1 MPGLVLKN
9 VSKTYQNGRKVI
21 RDFQMEVRK
30 GEFVILAGPEGCG
43 KTTLLRMIAGL
54 EDITSGT
61 LMIDDRDMT
70 DADPKERNLAMLFQN
85 SILYPGMNVRD
96 NLLFALQMQRL
107 PQNEIEVRLE
117 KTTGLLA
124 LAPILSSMPDSLSPA
139 ETYRALLGRALMRW
153 PETLLLD
160 RTTAGMGQA
169 LVGDILKGLRKIHEK
184 TGITVIYATDREEA
198 VRMPGTRLVVMNEGT
213 ICQDG
218 ESQEVYENPCCRF
231 VARFVGR
238 PSMNMMAA
246 AVETED
252 GTVKLTFPGGFL
264 KVPEKTGKLLCEHGY
279 QGKEVILGIRP
290 DWMKPVSGE
299 ESADGFLD
307 GEFLGAE
314 ECCGHKYLKFQTG
327 ENEFFAL
334 WDGEKPVSEEE
345 GAPVRLSLNGAGIHL
360 FDLETELAIG
370 MKMAGEAA
378 V

>member
-21 RDFQMEVRK
+21 QDFQLEVEK

-61 LMIDDRDMT
+61 LLIDDQDMT

-107 PQNEIEVRLE
+107 PQNEMEARLK
-117 KTTGLLA
+117 KTAELLA

-153 PETLLLD
+153 PEILLLD
-160 RTTAGMGQA
+160 RTTAGMGQE

-231 VARFVGR
+231 VARFVGSR
-238 PSMNMMAA
+238 C
-246 AVETED
+246 
-252 GTVKLTFPGGFL
+252 GGGRRCG
-264 KVPEKTGKLLCEHGY
+264 KT
-279 QGKEVILGIRP
+279 
-290 DWMKPVSGE
+290 DVSGRFPE
-299 ESADGFLD
+299 GPGKDRKGSLRMRISGKRSDSWNPSGLDEARFRRGTSGRFL
-307 GEFLGAE
+307 
-314 ECCGHKYLKFQTG
+314 
-327 ENEFFAL
+327 
-334 WDGEKPVSEEE
+334 
-345 GAPVRLSLNGAGIHL
+345 
-360 FDLETELAIG
+360 
-370 MKMAGEAA
+370 
-378 V
+378 